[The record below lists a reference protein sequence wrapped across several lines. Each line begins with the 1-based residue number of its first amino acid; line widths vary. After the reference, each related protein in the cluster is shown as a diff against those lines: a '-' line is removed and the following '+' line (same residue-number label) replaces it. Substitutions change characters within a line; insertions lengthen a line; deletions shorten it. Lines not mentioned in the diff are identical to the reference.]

1 MTYLQR
7 PDKGEKR
14 WGRSS
19 GRVDLPENMLKDRF
33 NQVESQDVLNFLK
46 TKRWRE
52 SVKVRIKAVQFGKK
66 KKKM

>member
-14 WGRSS
+14 RGGSS
-19 GRVDLPENMLKDRF
+19 GRVDLRGNMLKDRS

-46 TKRWRE
+46 TKRWR
-52 SVKVRIKAVQFGKK
+52 KCIQVRIKAVQFVKNK
-66 KKKM
+66 L